1 MIGMRAFT
9 AGILLFLLAPGAWA
23 ETPQE
28 FAARLKQVRGVS
40 ATVNQREDGS
50 FGSISIRIPPKVL
63 SDRSAADELLPQ
75 VGKFAAEAKL
85 KADVLTPT
93 KEDSDYVAQ
102 KLKEAGVAS
111 IAAKVMAETVS
122 RKDARIFLIP
132 EKRDPA
138 K

>member
-1 MIGMRAFT
+1 MTGMKKFAATLVLVSIACT
-9 AGILLFLLAPGAWA
+9 ARA

-28 FAARLKQVRGVS
+28 FAARLKQVRGVT

-63 SDRSAADELLPQ
+63 SDRSTADELLPQ

-93 KEDSDYVAQ
+93 REDSDYVVQ

-111 IAAKVMAETVS
+111 VAARVMAETVS
-122 RKDARIFLIP
+122 RKDSRIFLVP
-132 EKRDPA
+132 DRGK
-138 K
+138 

>member
-1 MIGMRAFT
+1 MRKF
-9 AGILLFLLAPGAWA
+9 AGAFLLASLACAAQA

-28 FAARLKQVRGVS
+28 FTARLKQVRGVT

-63 SDRSAADELLPQ
+63 SDRSTADELLPQ
-75 VGKFAAEAKL
+75 VGRFAAEAKL

-93 KEDSDYVAQ
+93 KEDGDYVVQ

-111 IAAKVMAETVS
+111 VTAKVMAETVS
-122 RKDARIFLIP
+122 RKDSRIFLIP
-132 EKRDPA
+132 EKREPA